1 MNAGLYAG
9 FARIDVTPMLG
20 IDLEGY
26 YVKRTAKGILDK
38 LEINAL
44 AISDGTEKAILISTD
59 QCMLETDV
67 AEVFRQKIS
76 EATGIKE
83 SAIYIHATHTHTA
96 PLLKASSD
104 HKL

>member
-59 QCMLETDV
+59 QCMLGNRCSGSV
-67 AEVFRQKIS
+67 PAENFRSNGNQRKRN
-76 EATGIKE
+76 
-83 SAIYIHATHTHTA
+83 IYSRYTYAYGSTVKGLIG
-96 PLLKASSD
+96 S
-104 HKL
+104 